1 MATFTNFSDLAR
13 TMADTRATQIAD
25 ETRQDER
32 TLRTYDGAFI
42 EGSEMAKLSIVDGAE
57 KLDMPDPE
65 QAAAAVDLMMRTLFD
80 VFRDTRMEEHAAD
93 LAWGFVNSFHM
104 VAKRVE
110 GREDDAAKKLGE
122 MARAYD
128 PSEIYATE
136 LEETQLLC
144 QTLEGNRE
152 ALECMRDHAA
162 EVYRVETGRP
172 FSTTRGSRVSSK
184 LTASMI
190 EGADYLAARA
200 AKRRADYHPE
210 GPLVAFSGG
219 AQWHD
224 HETLYDRL
232 DQIKRR
238 IPNMVLVTTA
248 QMKGCDAIAAAWA
261 ASRGCKIILFR
272 LDRKL
277 GNRAGFVRNERITNL
292 NPVEAIVC
300 EGSGVQL
307 DFARKLRNAGVPLH
321 VFRAAEQRPMAMDR
335 RA

>member
-1 MATFTNFSDLAR
+1 MTKYTNFSDLAR

-42 EGSEMAKLSIVDGAE
+42 EGSEMAKLSIVDAAE

-210 GPLVAFSGG
+210 GPVVAFSGG

-238 IPNMVLVTTA
+238 IPNMVLVTTPE
-248 QMKGCDAIAAAWA
+248 GE
-261 ASRGCKIILFR
+261 
-272 LDRKL
+272 
-277 GNRAGFVRNERITNL
+277 AGRY
-292 NPVEAIVC
+292 VEAFAAQ
-300 EGSGVQL
+300 GVLATGGGDRIRMVVSLEITDSDVEDAAKATAKAVAQL
-307 DFARKLRNAGVPLH
+307 
-321 VFRAAEQRPMAMDR
+321 
-335 RA
+335 

>member
-1 MATFTNFSDLAR
+1 MTKFSNFSDLAR
-13 TMADTRATQIAD
+13 TMADTRAMQIAD
-25 ETRQDER
+25 ETRSDER

-42 EGSEMAKLSIVDGAE
+42 ESSEMAKLSIVDAAE
-57 KLDMPDPE
+57 KLEMPDPE

-104 VAKRVE
+104 VAKRIE

-122 MARAYD
+122 MARAFD

-144 QTLEGNRE
+144 QTLEGCRE
-152 ALECMRDHAA
+152 ALECMRDHAG
-162 EVYRVETGRP
+162 EVFRVETGRP
-172 FSTTRGSRVSSK
+172 FSTTRGSKVSSK

-200 AKRRADYHPE
+200 AKRREDYHPT
-210 GPLVAFSGG
+210 GTVIAFSGG
-219 AQWHD
+219 ANWHD
-224 HETLYDRL
+224 HEMLYDRL

-238 IPNMVLVTTA
+238 YPNMVLVTTA

-261 ASRGCKIILFR
+261 ASRDCKIVLFR

-277 GNRAGFVRNERITNL
+277 GNRAGFVRNERITAL

-307 DFARKLRNAGVPLH
+307 DFVRKLRNAGVPLH
-321 VFRAAEQRPMAMDR
+321 VFRAAEQRPVAMSH